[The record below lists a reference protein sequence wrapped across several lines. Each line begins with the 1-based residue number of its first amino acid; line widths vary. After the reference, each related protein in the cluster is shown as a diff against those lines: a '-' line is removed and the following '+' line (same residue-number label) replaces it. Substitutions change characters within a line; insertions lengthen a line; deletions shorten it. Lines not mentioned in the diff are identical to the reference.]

1 MDKHLLTGQDPHLE
15 NLELTHINR
24 LPPRVTVIPAD
35 KRGLCY
41 RTKDQ
46 SPMVRSLNGD
56 YQFFYAEEDLLTDWA
71 EVATADTDWDVIDV
85 PSMWQYRGYGKPEYP
100 NVCYSFAF
108 IPPYVRKPNPVGY
121 YRKRFVVDNPAAKT
135 ILHFGGVDNAFYVY
149 LNGTFVGFSKGSRLP
164 AEFDVSA
171 LVQQGENLLAVKVFT
186 YSDGSYMENQDML
199 LASGIFRDVYLLET
213 AADTLWDYRVTT
225 DLENVT
231 VTLTPQIA
239 TAFDLRLTLDG
250 ESVTLPAAATVT
262 HTFHLENPRLW
273 TAETPNLYDL
283 HIELIRDG
291 VPFEVHT
298 KRIGLMH
305 SRVEGNRFLV
315 NGAPIYIKGVNRHEH
330 NAKNGRAI
338 TVEQIEAELR
348 DIKANNLN
356 AIRLSHYTNHPA
368 TYEIASEIGLYLM
381 DEADLETHG
390 AHVAG
395 GDEGYLSK
403 QPEWLTPYWDR
414 VYRMLELNKNE
425 PCIFARTTGNECG
438 RGENLEICARRMR
451 EFDPDHEVLIVQ
463 GSPDNRFRLIG
474 YYPMSV
480 VEDLPDEG
488 FPVVAIEYAH
498 AMGNSPGLLEDYWDW
513 NYTHEACI
521 GGFVWEYKNHG
532 FYNEDENGERFYQ
545 YGGDFDDAYHWSNF
559 TLDGFHFS
567 DGSPKPAWAELKA
580 VSFAAYVTMKDG
592 ALWLKNTN
600 DFTDLSAYTA
610 QYAVVADGKTL
621 KTAPLDIPALAPH
634 EAATLPL
641 DLTDLPAIGGA
652 RYFLNVT
659 FFQNGEAV
667 HQKQLPL
674 DLAFAKAAYAPQAG
688 RFAVSVDNRRRLW
701 VKGDSFAVGFDKGM
715 LSYVEKDGACVLDG
729 AMKLNLYRAPTDN
742 DGITNLFPRRRGE
755 WEKAMLARYYFS
767 LLDMDVEEKAD
778 RVIVRVAG
786 QYAPVAQYQ
795 GFHIKIAYTVLAD
808 GIVTV
813 ELKGQPYGQL
823 PAVLPRIGVV
833 FPTDKAFDTCTWLG
847 HGPNENYCDMHCAN
861 PVGVYTRAVSEM
873 NVLYDV
879 PQETGNHEATAAVTL
894 TDGARTLSVFG
905 APTFAFSY
913 HPFTLDA
920 LDKAL
925 HRNELKNC
933 PDRHFLYIDYRMRG
947 LGSHSCGPEPEEK
960 YELHPHSFCLAFG
973 VAACDSDTAIAL
985 ARQDFGIATAA
996 LSDTYTPPPFVKV
1009 MEIADCD
1016 I

>member
-1 MDKHLLTGQDPHLE
+1 MDKYLLTGHDPNLE

-35 KRGLCY
+35 KRGLNY
-41 RTKDQ
+41 RTKDA

-56 YQFFYAEEDLLTDWA
+56 YRFFYAEEDLLTDWA
-71 EVATADTDWDVIDV
+71 DPALADAEWDTLPV
-85 PSMWQYRGYGKPEYP
+85 PSMWQYHGYGKPEYP

-108 IPPYVRKPNPVGY
+108 MPPYVKKQNPVGY
-121 YRKRFVVDNPAAKT
+121 YRKRFVVDDPAAKT

-149 LNGTFVGFSKGSRLP
+149 LNGQFVGFSKGSRIP

-171 LVQQGENLLAVKVFT
+171 LVKQGENLLAVKVFT

-199 LASGIFRDVYLLET
+199 LASGIFRDVYMIET

-225 DLENVT
+225 TRESISVAVSLK
-231 VTLTPQIA
+231 IA
-239 TAFDLRLTLDG
+239 SAYDLRLTLDG
-250 ESVTLPAAATVT
+250 DTVTLPAADTVT
-262 HTFHLENPRLW
+262 HTFALKNARLW
-273 TAETPNLYDL
+273 SAETPNLYDL
-283 HIELIRDG
+283 HIELVRDG

-298 KRIGLMH
+298 KRVGIMH
-305 SRVEGNRFLV
+305 SRVEGNQFLV
-315 NGAPIYIKGVNRHEH
+315 NDTPIFVKGVNRHEH
-330 NAKNGRAI
+330 NAKTGRAI
-338 TVEQIEAELR
+338 TVAQIEAELR

-425 PCIFARTTGNECG
+425 VCIFARTTGNECG

-480 VEDLPDEG
+480 VEEMPSEG
-488 FPVVAIEYAH
+488 YPVIAIEYAH

-513 NYTHEACI
+513 NYTHDGFV
-521 GGFVWEYKNHG
+521 GGFVWEYKSHG
-532 FYNEDENGERFYQ
+532 FYKEDENGERFYQ

-580 VSFAAYVTMKDG
+580 VSFAAYATLKDG
-592 ALWLKNTN
+592 KLWVKNTN
-600 DFTDLSAYTA
+600 DFLPLDYLSA
-610 QYAVVADGKTL
+610 QYQIVADGEVVKSGDL
-621 KTAPLDIPALAPH
+621 ALPALKPH
-634 EAATLPL
+634 EAAFIDL
-641 DLTDLPAIGGA
+641 DLTVAQPLAGA

-659 FFQNGEAV
+659 FLQGGEAV
-667 HQKQLPL
+667 HQKQMPL
-674 DLAFAKAAYAPQAG
+674 GVLAPKTAFVPKAAT
-688 RFAVSVDNRRRLW
+688 FNVSVDDRRRLW
-701 VKGDSFAVGFDKGM
+701 VKGNGFAVGFDKGM
-715 LSYVEKDGACVLDG
+715 LSVVEKGGVRVLDG
-729 AMKLNLYRAPTDN
+729 AMKLNLYRAPNDN

-755 WEKAMLARYYFS
+755 WQKAMLAHYYFS
-767 LLDMDVEEKAD
+767 LYDIDIDEQAD
-778 RVIVRVAG
+778 RVIIKVAG

-795 GFHIKIAYTVLAD
+795 GFHIKITYTVLA
-808 GIVTV
+808 GGVV
-813 ELKGQPYGQL
+813 SVAVKGQPYGFL
-823 PAVLPRIGVV
+823 PEVLPRIGVM
-833 FPTDKAFDTCTWLG
+833 FPTDKAFDVCTWLG
-847 HGPNENYCDMHCAN
+847 HGPNENYPDAHCAN
-861 PVGVYTRAVSEM
+861 PVGVYTRAVGEM

-879 PQETGNHEATAAVTL
+879 PQDTGNHEATAAVTI
-894 TDGARTLSVFG
+894 TDGARVLSVFG

-913 HPFTLDA
+913 HPFSLDA

-925 HRNELKNC
+925 HRNELKDC
-933 PDRHFLYIDYRMRG
+933 PDHNYLYIDYRVRG

-960 YELHPHSFCLAFG
+960 YELRPHSFCLAFG
-973 VAACDSDTAIAL
+973 VAACEHAEAVAL
-985 ARQDFGIATAA
+985 ARQDFGAKTEA
-996 LSDTYTPPPFVKV
+996 LSDTFTPPPFKKV
-1009 MEIADCD
+1009 AQIADCD